1 LEITESNTLGDLE
14 DKKKMCFHYTVD
26 LQATVAESPLP
37 LSILFSS
44 PGLAIW
50 RLFSGSVVSTFDA
63 DSVLSTADV
72 GEDTCIGDAERAA
85 DVREDTCIGDA
96 ERVYIV
102 GDGDRDT
109 GGGAG
114 TCWRPGS
121 SSRVANLAC
130 IRGSFDISRLTAA
143 TRESGDKSCEDKE
156 VESIKTYL

>member
-1 LEITESNTLGDLE
+1 
-14 DKKKMCFHYTVD
+14 MCFHYTVD

-72 GEDTCIGDAERAA
+72 GEDTCIGDAER
-85 DVREDTCIGDA
+85 
-96 ERVYIV
+96 VYIV

-121 SSRVANLAC
+121 SSRVANIAC
-130 IRGSFDISRLTAA
+130 IKGSFDISRLTAA